1 MLVTKR
7 DGRQVIFDPH
17 KIEVAITKAYWEEE
31 YFPTHPIHPHAHEIA
46 EKIQNMDKNLT
57 VEGIQGYCRA

>member
-7 DGRQVIFDPH
+7 DGRQVVFDPH

-31 YFPTHPIHPHAHEIA
+31 YFPTHPIHLLLLLFLKLIV
-46 EKIQNMDKNLT
+46 KIQYVNQFRYFH
-57 VEGIQGYCRA
+57 QGQNP